1 MKKSKACRIYKVYFW
16 ALVICIYLFLIV
28 WSIIIFRLNGEI
40 HFSDAFDITFFLSVA
55 TAIVIYH
62 TRYIIDIQ
70 LNNNTIVFSTLG
82 KKKYIIE
89 NNFPITLSG
98 RRRTRSL
105 YLYIEGKE
113 YLGVC
118 GHKRSR
124 SACYPKR
131 SQREIRADR
140 RAKADR
146 SDR

>member
-1 MKKSKACRIYKVYFW
+1 MKRSKACRVYKVYFW

-40 HFSDAFDITFFLSVA
+40 HFSDVFDITLFLSVA

-82 KKKYIIE
+82 KRKYIIE
-89 NNFPITLSG
+89 NYFPITFSG

-113 YLGVC
+113 YLG
-118 GHKRSR
+118 
-124 SACYPKR
+124 YPLLYRTLRDQILELEKAGYFKYV
-131 SQREIRADR
+131 EPER
-140 RAKADR
+140 RL
-146 SDR
+146 